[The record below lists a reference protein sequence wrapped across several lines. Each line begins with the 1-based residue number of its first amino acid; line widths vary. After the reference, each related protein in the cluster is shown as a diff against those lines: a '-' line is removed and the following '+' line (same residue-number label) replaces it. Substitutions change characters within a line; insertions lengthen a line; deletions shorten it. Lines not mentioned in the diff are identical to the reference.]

1 MHTYKRYDS
10 EKRLLSGPLL
20 FFALEEEIEQLK
32 KDPEWRS
39 RHSNAVTLLKTL
51 PLSVV
56 LVVLQKGATLRE
68 HHTDSPITVL
78 VLSGK
83 ISFGASGQ
91 QRHVQRHALV
101 TLDKG
106 IPHDVEA
113 LEDSAFLLTI
123 VQPHPSEKRA
133 RKPGGTS

>member
-1 MHTYKRYDS
+1 MPKYKRYDS

-39 RHSNAVTLLKTL
+39 RHSNAMTLLKTP

-68 HHTDSPITVL
+68 HHTDSPITL
-78 VLSGK
+78 FVLSGK
-83 ISFGASGQ
+83 ISFGVGDEK
-91 QRHVQRHALV
+91 RHVETNGLV
-101 TLDKG
+101 TLQKA
-106 IPHDVEA
+106 IPHEVEA

-123 VQPHPSEKRA
+123 VQPKH
-133 RKPGGTS
+133 